1 MQNIKVYLFVI
12 CLTFLTKCTSS
23 YKTETIVENEVC
35 KISQV
40 NGKTFLVCDENNNL
54 KVYIK
59 KDHVVK
65 ELKNCKK
72 TNFALEEKNSSKK
85 YNSIIC
91 KTNYGYEIVR

>member
-1 MQNIKVYLFVI
+1 MQNIKVCLFVI

-23 YKTETIVENEVC
+23 YKTETLVENEVC

-40 NGKTFLVCDENNNL
+40 KGKTFLICDEINNL

-59 KDHVVK
+59 KAHVVK
-65 ELKNCKK
+65 ELKKCKK
-72 TNFALEEKNSSKK
+72 TNFELEKKNSSKK

-91 KTNYGYEIVR
+91 KTNYGYEIIR